1 MPDMRGLDG
10 QTWQEL
16 EREINRRD
24 LAFTVAAMLHRGD
37 SMADIHRALRSRGW
51 SEVEIED
58 VSQLQAAIWAEYI
71 AGSMP
76 RHRIGNAT

>member
-37 SMADIHRALRSRGW
+37 SVADIHQALQSRGW
-51 SEVEIED
+51 SEAEIED
-58 VSQLQAAIWAEYI
+58 VSQLEVAIWLESI
-71 AGSMP
+71 EDSMVLL
-76 RHRIGNAT
+76 RMERAA